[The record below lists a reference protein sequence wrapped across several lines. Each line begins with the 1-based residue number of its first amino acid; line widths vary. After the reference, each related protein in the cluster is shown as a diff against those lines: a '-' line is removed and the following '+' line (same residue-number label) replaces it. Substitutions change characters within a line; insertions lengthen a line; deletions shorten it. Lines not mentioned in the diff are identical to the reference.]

1 MTRRPP
7 LKWRSLGFAA
17 AAGAGVGSFLFWAGY
32 WFTFVRGNLQGP
44 DFFSFYS
51 AARLYVLRGGSAVY
65 DLVLQRQMQIQVT
78 SQPPDQFIVL
88 PYFHPPY
95 YTLLI
100 APLAYLNYRQAYI
113 AMAAFNVILV
123 GALVVLLVH
132 NSQRIHGRAAV
143 VATALIAGFFPL
155 FVTVLQG
162 QSDLV
167 VLVPLAAAYV
177 AWSRGRH
184 GWAGVFSALAL
195 AKPQLLLL
203 IPVLFIARRA
213 WRALAGFA
221 GVVAALGAVSVAG
234 FGITP
239 VIGYLNAVGAWAIG
253 GSLPTGGQLVYTDTA
268 VYSLR
273 NILQPLP
280 GGGMA
285 ALVILLMLLALVA
298 LSLSW
303 RPDLPRLDFALAIA
317 ASLVLSPHQNVHDLA
332 LLVIPGFALAD
343 LALDGSLRWPR
354 AAAAVLVISYAALNL
369 TLAISL
375 WSAAV
380 GALAIAAYLTL
391 ERLAVRPDPIPV
403 GEFTWVGP
411 RPHRVIVLPAYRAAK
426 TLMEVVGD
434 IPAGHADRILLVDD
448 ASADATVSVATALS
462 LDVIR
467 HKQNLGYGGNQ
478 KTCYR
483 HALEMGADVVVMLHP
498 DGQYDPAIIP
508 TLCKV
513 IEDGEADI
521 VLGSRWLGLDPAKA
535 GMPWWKRLGNR
546 FLTGVENRVLGL
558 HLSEY
563 HTGYRA
569 YSRRFL
575 EAIPF
580 LENSNDF
587 VFDTQVLIQAA
598 TFGFKI
604 GEVPA
609 IGKYHADASSVGFQT
624 STVYGL
630 QTLAALVRYVVHRAG
645 FPSAWLTPAS
655 NADKQPLA
663 VSQVAHHGHV
673 QQQGSDLEKGHVVD
687 DLVRLVGDQDPGGD
701 HGQVLGPAAPHRQ
714 PHAFGA
720 FEERVDDRPDR

>member
-1 MTRRPP
+1 MNQQRAMR
-7 LKWRSLGFAA
+7 LVRLGYAG
-17 AAGAGVGSFLFWAGY
+17 AAGVGVGSFVFWTAY
-32 WFTFVRGNLQGP
+32 WFSFVRGNLRGP
-44 DFFSFYS
+44 DFFNFY
-51 AARLYVLRGGSAVY
+51 AAAKLYVTNGGAAVY
-65 DLVLQRQMQIQVT
+65 DIALQRQTELQITGQDP
-78 SQPPDQFIVL
+78 SRFIVL

-100 APLAYLNYRQAYI
+100 APLAYFDYRHAYY
-113 AMAAFNVILV
+113 AMAAFNVLLAAALIVILV
-123 GALVVLLVH
+123 GTSLRV
-132 NSQRIHGRAAV
+132 HGRGWL
-143 VATALIAGFFPL
+143 VASAMIAGFFPL

-167 VLVPLAAAYV
+167 VLVPLAGAYAAW
-177 AWSRGRH
+177 ARGRY
-184 GWAGVFSALAL
+184 GLAGALSALAL

-213 WRALAGFA
+213 WRALAAYA
-221 GVVAALGAVSVAG
+221 GVLAGLGVFSIAT
-234 FGITP
+234 FGVGP
-239 VIGYLNAVGAWAIG
+239 VFTYLNSVGTWAVTGR
-253 GSLPTGGQLVYTDTA
+253 LPNTNELVYTDPA

-273 NILQPLP
+273 NILEAVP
-280 GGGMA
+280 GGGKFVA
-285 ALVILLMLLALVA
+285 FVILVLLLALVA

-303 RPDLPRLDFALAIA
+303 RPDKPRLDFALAIA

-343 LALDGSLRWPR
+343 LALAGLLRWPHV
-354 AAAAVLVISYAALNL
+354 AVAVLFFAYAAIDL
-369 TLAISL
+369 TLTINF

-380 GALAIAAYLTL
+380 GALAIAGYLTV
-391 ERLAVRPDPIPV
+391 ERMAVRPDPIPL
-403 GEFTWVGP
+403 GELHWSGP
-411 RPHRVIVLPAYRAAK
+411 RPRRVIVLPAYRAAK
-426 TLMEVVGD
+426 TLVEVVGD
-434 IPAGHADRILLVDD
+434 IPQGHADRILLVDD

-467 HKQNLGYGGNQ
+467 HRRNLGYGGNQ
-478 KTCYR
+478 KTCYQQ
-483 HALEMGADVVVMLHP
+483 ALAMGADVVVMLHP

-508 TLCKV
+508 NLCGV
-513 IEDGEADI
+513 IESGEGDI

-546 FLTGVENRVLGL
+546 FLTASENRVLGL
-558 HLSEY
+558 NLSEY

-609 IGKYHADASSVGFQT
+609 IGRYHADASSVSFRT
-624 STVYGL
+624 STIYGL
-630 QTLAALVRYVVHRAG
+630 KTLGALVRYVLHRAG
-645 FPSAWLTPAS
+645 FGCRWLTPAS
-655 NADKQPLA
+655 DADKQSLPI
-663 VSQVAHHGHV
+663 SQVAHN
-673 QQQGSDLEKGHVVD
+673 S
-687 DLVRLVGDQDPGGD
+687 
-701 HGQVLGPAAPHRQ
+701 QV
-714 PHAFGA
+714 
-720 FEERVDDRPDR
+720 

>member
-1 MTRRPP
+1 MSR
-7 LKWRSLGFAA
+7 WASLRWSRIGYAA
-17 AAGAGVGSFLFWAGY
+17 ATGAGLGSLLFWVGY
-32 WFTFVRGNLQGP
+32 WVSFVRGNLQGP

-51 AARLYVLRGGSAVY
+51 GAKLYVLKGGSAVY
-65 DLVLQRQMQIQVT
+65 DLALQKQYELQVI
-78 SQPPDQFIVL
+78 PHPADQFVVL

-100 APLAYLNYRQAYI
+100 APLAFVDYRTAYY
-113 AMAAFNVILV
+113 AMAAFNVVLV
-123 GALVVLLVH
+123 AL
-132 NSQRIHGRAAV
+132 
-143 VATALIAGFFPL
+143 LIAIFFPL
-155 FVTVLQG
+155 FFTVLQG

-167 VLVPLAAAYV
+167 VLVPLAAAYT
-177 AWSRGRH
+177 AWARGKL
-184 GWAGVFSALAL
+184 GWAGVFSGLAL

-213 WRALAGFA
+213 WRALAGFGA
-221 GVVAALGAVSVAG
+221 VIAALGVVSVAG
-234 FGITP
+234 FGLAP
-239 VIGYLNAVGAWAIG
+239 VLGYVNAVGQWAIG
-253 GSLPTGGQLVYTDTA
+253 GSLPTNGQIVYTDTA

-273 NILQPLP
+273 NVLEAVP
-280 GGGMA
+280 GGGKGV
-285 ALVILLMLLALVA
+285 ALAILVVLLALVA

-303 RPDLPRLDFALAIA
+303 RPDKPRLDFALAIA
-317 ASLVLSPHQNVHDLA
+317 ASLVLSPHQNIHDLA

-343 LALDGSLRWPR
+343 LALAGDLRWPR
-354 AAAAVLVISYAALNL
+354 AAALVLVLAYAAINL
-369 TLAISL
+369 TLALDL
-375 WSAAV
+375 WSAAI
-380 GALAIAAYLTL
+380 GALAIAAYLTV
-391 ERLAVRPDPIPV
+391 ERMAVRPDPIPL
-403 GEFTWVGP
+403 GELRWSGP
-411 RPHRVIVLPAYRAAK
+411 QPRRVIVLPAYRAAK
-426 TLMEVVGD
+426 TLGEVVGD

-448 ASADATVSVATALS
+448 ASADATVSVATALR

-467 HKQNLGYGGNQ
+467 HQRNLGYGGNQ

-483 HALEMGADVVVMLHP
+483 HALDMGAYFVVMLHP

-508 TLCKV
+508 NLCQV
-513 IEDGEADI
+513 IEDGDADI

-546 FLTGVENRVLGL
+546 FLTGAENKVLGL

-598 TFGFKI
+598 TFRFKI

-609 IGKYHADASSVGFQT
+609 IGKYHEDASSISFST

-630 QTLAALVRYVVHRAG
+630 KTLAALIRYVTHRAG
-645 FPSAWLTPAS
+645 FKCSWLTPGSDAH
-655 NADKQPLA
+655 KQSLP
-663 VSQVAHHGHV
+663 VGQVAHDGNV
-673 QQQGSDLEKGHVVD
+673 Q
-687 DLVRLVGDQDPGGD
+687 
-701 HGQVLGPAAPHRQ
+701 
-714 PHAFGA
+714 
-720 FEERVDDRPDR
+720 

>member
-1 MTRRPP
+1 MTRRPSP
-7 LKWRSLGFAA
+7 KWRNLGFT
-17 AAGAGVGSFLFWAGY
+17 AGAGAGLGSFLFWAGY
-32 WFTFVRGNLQGP
+32 WFTVVLRGNLHGP

-51 AARLYVLRGGSAVY
+51 AAKLYVLRGGAAVY
-65 DLVLQRQMQIQVT
+65 DLALQRQMQIDVT
-78 SQPPDQFIVL
+78 MQPPDRFIVL

-100 APLAYLNYRQAYI
+100 APLGYLRYRQAYI
-113 AMAAFNVILV
+113 AMALFNLILAA
-123 GALVVLLVH
+123 ALVVLLVH
-132 NSQRIHGRAAV
+132 SSLRIHGRAAA
-143 VATALIAGFFPL
+143 VAAALIAGFFPL

-167 VLVPLAAAYV
+167 VLVPLAAAYI

-184 GWAGVFSALAL
+184 GWAGIFSALAL

-203 IPVLFIARRA
+203 IPVLFVARRA

-221 GVVAALGAVSVAG
+221 GVVAALGVVSLVG

-239 VIGYLNAVGAWAIG
+239 VIGYLNEVGAWAIG
-253 GSLPTGGQLVYTDTA
+253 GSLPAGGQVVYTDTA

-273 NILQPLP
+273 NILQALP
-280 GGGMA
+280 GGGTA
-285 ALVILLMLLALVA
+285 ALVILLLLLALVA

-303 RPDLPRLDFALAIA
+303 RPDKPRLDFALAIA
-317 ASLVLSPHQNVHDLA
+317 ASLVLSPHQNLHDLA

-354 AAAAVLVISYAALNL
+354 AAALTLVVAYAAINL
-369 TLAISL
+369 TLATSL
-375 WSAAV
+375 WSAAF
-380 GALAIAAYLTL
+380 GAFAVAAFLTL
-391 ERLAVRPDPIPV
+391 ERLSVRPDPIPV
-403 GEFTWVGP
+403 GEFKWGGP
-411 RPHRVIVLPAYRAAK
+411 RPRRVIVLPAYRAAK
-426 TLMEVVGD
+426 TLMEVVGE

-448 ASADATVSVATALS
+448 ASADATVSVATALR

-483 HALEMGADVVVMLHP
+483 QALEMGADVVVMLHP

-508 TLCKV
+508 NLCRV
-513 IEDGEADI
+513 IENGEADI
-521 VLGSRWLGLDPAKA
+521 VLGSRWLGLDPARA
-535 GMPWWKRLGNR
+535 GMPWWKMIGNR
-546 FLTGVENRVLGL
+546 FLTAVENRVLGL
-558 HLSEY
+558 NLSEY

-569 YSRRFL
+569 YSRQFL

-598 TFGFKI
+598 TFGFRI

-609 IGKYHADASSVGFQT
+609 IGKYHEDASSVNFQT

-630 QTLAALVRYVVHRAG
+630 KTLAALATYVAHRAG
-645 FPSAWLTPAS
+645 FRCPWLTPVS

-663 VSQVAHHGHV
+663 VGQVAHHSNV
-673 QQQGSDLEKGHVVD
+673 Q
-687 DLVRLVGDQDPGGD
+687 
-701 HGQVLGPAAPHRQ
+701 
-714 PHAFGA
+714 
-720 FEERVDDRPDR
+720 

>member
-1 MTRRPP
+1 MSRR
-7 LKWRSLGFAA
+7 LAVRLVRLGYAG
-17 AAGAGVGSFLFWAGY
+17 AAGAGIGSFAFWTIY
-32 WFTFVRGNLQGP
+32 WFSFVRGNLRGP
-44 DFFSFYS
+44 DFFNFYA
-51 AARLYVLRGGSAVY
+51 AARLYVTQGGSAVY
-65 DLVLQRQMQIQVT
+65 DIALQRQAELEITGQDP
-78 SQPPDQFIVL
+78 SRFIVL

-100 APLAYLNYRQAYI
+100 SPLAFLDYRHAYY
-113 AMAAFNVILV
+113 AMAAFNVLLAAALIAILV
-123 GALVVLLVH
+123 TTSLSVRGRGWLVAGAM
-132 NSQRIHGRAAV
+132 
-143 VATALIAGFFPL
+143 IAGFFPL

-167 VLVPLAAAYV
+167 VLVPLAAAYA
-177 AWSRGRH
+177 AWARGRYE
-184 GWAGVFSALAL
+184 WAGAFSALAL

-213 WRALAGFA
+213 WRALAAFA
-221 GVVAALGAVSVAG
+221 GVLAGLGLLSIATFGVGAVL
-234 FGITP
+234 
-239 VIGYLNAVGAWAIG
+239 GYLNAVGTWAVTG
-253 GSLPTGGQLVYTDTA
+253 RLPNTDQLVYTDPA

-273 NILQPLP
+273 NILEALP
-280 GGGMA
+280 GGGKVVA
-285 ALVILLMLLALVA
+285 FVILVLLLALVA

-303 RPDLPRLDFALAIA
+303 RPDKPRLDFALAIA

-343 LALDGSLRWPR
+343 LALAGGLRWPH
-354 AAAAVLVISYAALNL
+354 AAAAVLFFAYAAIDL
-369 TLAISL
+369 TLTINF

-380 GALAIAAYLTL
+380 GAFAVGAYLTV
-391 ERLAVRPDPIPV
+391 ERMAVRPDPIPL
-403 GEFTWVGP
+403 GELHWSGP
-411 RPHRVIVLPAYRAAK
+411 RPRRVIVLPAYRAAK
-426 TLMEVVGD
+426 TLVEVVGD
-434 IPAGHADRILLVDD
+434 IPQGHADRILLVDD
-448 ASADATVSVATALS
+448 ASADATVSVATALR

-467 HKQNLGYGGNQ
+467 HQRNLGYGGNQ

-483 HALEMGADVVVMLHP
+483 QALEMGADVVVMLHP

-508 TLCKV
+508 GLCGM
-513 IEDGEADI
+513 IESGEADI

-546 FLTGVENRVLGL
+546 FLTASENRVLGL
-558 HLSEY
+558 RLSEY

-609 IGKYHADASSVGFQT
+609 IGRYHADASSVSFRT

-630 QTLAALVRYVVHRAG
+630 KTLAALARYVLHRAG
-645 FPSAWLTPAS
+645 FPCPWLTPRS
-655 NADKQPLA
+655 DADKQALP
-663 VSQVAHHGHV
+663 VSQVAHH
-673 QQQGSDLEKGHVVD
+673 S
-687 DLVRLVGDQDPGGD
+687 
-701 HGQVLGPAAPHRQ
+701 QV
-714 PHAFGA
+714 
-720 FEERVDDRPDR
+720 

>member
-1 MTRRPP
+1 MNHSRAAR
-7 LKWRSLGFAA
+7 LLRLGYAA
-17 AAGAGVGSFLFWAGY
+17 AAGAGIGSFLFWTVY
-32 WFTFVRGNLQGP
+32 WFSFVRGNLRGP
-44 DFFSFYS
+44 DFFNFY
-51 AARLYVLRGGSAVY
+51 AAAKLYLTNGGGAVY
-65 DLVLQRQMQIQVT
+65 DIAMQRQVELQIT
-78 SQPPDQFIVL
+78 GADPSRFIVL

-100 APLAYLNYRQAYI
+100 APLAYLDYRHAYYV
-113 AMAAFNVILV
+113 MAAFNVVLVAALITILV
-123 GALVVLLVH
+123 RTSLRV
-132 NSQRIHGRAAV
+132 HGRGWL
-143 VATALIAGFFPL
+143 VASAMIAGFFPL

-167 VLVPLAAAYV
+167 VLVPLAGAYAAW
-177 AWSRGRH
+177 AHGRY
-184 GWAGVFSALAL
+184 GWAGALSALAL

-203 IPVLFIARRA
+203 IPVLFITRRS
-213 WRALAGFA
+213 WRALGGFA
-221 GVVAALGAVSVAG
+221 GVLAGLGLLSLATFGLAPVLTYLTSVA
-234 FGITP
+234 TW
-239 VIGYLNAVGAWAIG
+239 AVTGR
-253 GSLPTGGQLVYTDTA
+253 LPNTHELVYTDPA

-273 NILQPLP
+273 NVLEAIP
-280 GGGMA
+280 GGGKLVA
-285 ALVILLMLLALVA
+285 FVILLLLLALVA

-303 RPDLPRLDFALAIA
+303 RPDKPRLDFALAIA

-343 LALDGSLRWPR
+343 LALDGQLRWPHV
-354 AAAAVLVISYAALNL
+354 AVAVLFFAYAAIDL
-369 TLAISL
+369 TLTINF

-380 GALAIAAYLTL
+380 GALAVAAYLTI
-391 ERLAVRPDPIPV
+391 ERMAVRPDPIPL
-403 GEFTWVGP
+403 GELQWSGP

-426 TLMEVVGD
+426 TLVEVVGD
-434 IPAGHADRILLVDD
+434 IPQGHADRILLVDD
-448 ASADATVSVATALS
+448 ASADATVSVATALR

-467 HKQNLGYGGNQ
+467 HRRNLGYGGNQ

-483 HALEMGADVVVMLHP
+483 QALAMGADVVVMLHP

-508 TLCKV
+508 ELCGV
-513 IEDGEADI
+513 IESGEADI

-546 FLTGVENRVLGL
+546 FLTASENRVLGL

-587 VFDTQVLIQAA
+587 VFDTQVLVQAA

-609 IGKYHADASSVGFQT
+609 VGRYHADASSTSFKT
-624 STVYGL
+624 STIYGL
-630 QTLAALVRYVVHRAG
+630 KTLGALVRYVLHRAG
-645 FPSAWLTPAS
+645 FRSTWLTPTS
-655 NADKQPLA
+655 DTDKQALA
-663 VSQVAHHGHV
+663 VSQVAHH
-673 QQQGSDLEKGHVVD
+673 S
-687 DLVRLVGDQDPGGD
+687 
-701 HGQVLGPAAPHRQ
+701 QV
-714 PHAFGA
+714 
-720 FEERVDDRPDR
+720 

>member
-1 MTRRPP
+1 M
-7 LKWRSLGFAA
+7 GYAA
-17 AAGAGVGSFLFWAGY
+17 ATGAGLGSLLFWVGY

-51 AARLYVLRGGSAVY
+51 GARLFVLKGGSAVY
-65 DLVLQRQMQIQVT
+65 DLVLQKQFELQVIPH
-78 SQPPDQFIVL
+78 PPGEFVVL

-100 APLAYLNYRQAYI
+100 APLAFLDYRAAYY
-113 AMAAFNVILV
+113 AMAALNLV
-123 GALVVLLVH
+123 LAAALIVLLVRG
-132 NSQRIHGRAAV
+132 SERIHGRAAL
-143 VATALIAGFFPL
+143 VAAPLIAGFFPV
-155 FVTVLQG
+155 FVTILQG

-167 VLVPLAAAYV
+167 VLVPLAAAYT
-177 AWSRGRH
+177 AWARGRI
-184 GWAGVFSALAL
+184 GWAGIFTGLAL

-203 IPVLFIARRA
+203 VPVLFITRRA

-221 GVVAALGAVSVAG
+221 VVIAGLGIVSITG
-234 FGITP
+234 FGLGP
-239 VIGYLNAVGAWAIG
+239 VLGYVNAVGRWAIG
-253 GSLPTGGQLVYTDTA
+253 GTLPTNGQIVYTDTA

-273 NILQPLP
+273 NVLEAVP
-280 GGGMA
+280 GGGKGV
-285 ALVILLMLLALVA
+285 ALAILILLLALVA

-303 RPDLPRLDFALAIA
+303 RPDKPRLDFALAIA

-343 LALDGSLRWPR
+343 LALVGQLRWPR
-354 AAAAVLVISYAALNL
+354 AAALILVLAYAAINL
-369 TLAISL
+369 TLALDL
-375 WSAAV
+375 WSAAA
-380 GALAIAAYLTL
+380 GAFAIAAYLTV
-391 ERLAVRPDPIPV
+391 ERMAVRPDPIPL
-403 GEFTWVGP
+403 GELRWSGP
-411 RPHRVIVLPAYRAAK
+411 KPRRVIVLPAYRAAK
-426 TLMEVVGD
+426 TLGEVVGD

-448 ASADATVSVATALS
+448 ASADATVSVATALH

-467 HKQNLGYGGNQ
+467 HQRNLGYGGNQ

-483 HALEMGADVVVMLHP
+483 HALDMGADVVVMLHP

-508 TLCKV
+508 NLCRV
-513 IEDGEADI
+513 IEEGEADI

-535 GMPWWKRLGNR
+535 GMPWWKRIGNR
-546 FLTGVENRVLGL
+546 FLTGAENRVLGL

-609 IGKYHADASSVGFQT
+609 IGKYHADASSTSFVT

-630 QTLAALVRYVVHRAG
+630 ETLAALIRYVIHRAG
-645 FPSAWLTPAS
+645 FPSPWLTPS
-655 NADKQPLA
+655 SDADKQALA
-663 VSQVAHHGHV
+663 IGQVAHHGNV
-673 QQQGSDLEKGHVVD
+673 Q
-687 DLVRLVGDQDPGGD
+687 
-701 HGQVLGPAAPHRQ
+701 
-714 PHAFGA
+714 
-720 FEERVDDRPDR
+720 

>member
-1 MTRRPP
+1 M
-7 LKWRSLGFAA
+7 GYAA
-17 AAGAGVGSFLFWAGY
+17 ATGAGLGSLLFWVGY

-51 AARLYVLRGGSAVY
+51 GARLFVLKGGSAVY
-65 DLVLQRQMQIQVT
+65 DLALQKQFELQVIPH
-78 SQPPDQFIVL
+78 PPGEFVVL

-100 APLAYLNYRQAYI
+100 APLAFLDYRAAYY
-113 AMAAFNVILV
+113 AMAALNLV
-123 GALVVLLVH
+123 LAAALTVLLVRG
-132 NSQRIHGRAAV
+132 SERIHGRAAL
-143 VATALIAGFFPL
+143 VAAPLIAGFFPV
-155 FVTVLQG
+155 FVTILQG

-167 VLVPLAAAYV
+167 VLVPLAAAYT
-177 AWSRGRH
+177 AWARGRI
-184 GWAGVFSALAL
+184 GWAGIFTGLAL

-203 IPVLFIARRA
+203 VPVLFITRRA

-221 GVVAALGAVSVAG
+221 VVIAGLGIVSITG
-234 FGITP
+234 FGLGP
-239 VIGYLNAVGAWAIG
+239 VLGYVNAVGRWAIG
-253 GSLPTGGQLVYTDTA
+253 GTLPTNGQIVYTDTA

-273 NILQPLP
+273 NVLEAVP
-280 GGGMA
+280 GGGKGV
-285 ALVILLMLLALVA
+285 ALAILILLLALVA

-303 RPDLPRLDFALAIA
+303 RPDKPRLDFALAIA

-343 LALDGSLRWPR
+343 LALVGQLRWPR
-354 AAAAVLVISYAALNL
+354 AAALILVLAYAAINL
-369 TLAISL
+369 TLALDL
-375 WSAAV
+375 WSAAA
-380 GALAIAAYLTL
+380 GAFAIAAYLTV
-391 ERLAVRPDPIPV
+391 ERMAVRPDPIPL
-403 GEFTWVGP
+403 GELRWSGP
-411 RPHRVIVLPAYRAAK
+411 KPRRVIVLPAYRAAK
-426 TLMEVVGD
+426 TLGEVVGD

-448 ASADATVSVATALS
+448 ASADATVSVATALH

-467 HKQNLGYGGNQ
+467 HQRNLGYGGNQ

-483 HALEMGADVVVMLHP
+483 HALDMGADVVVMLHP

-508 TLCKV
+508 NLCRV
-513 IEDGEADI
+513 IEEGEADI

-535 GMPWWKRLGNR
+535 GMPWWKRIGNR
-546 FLTGVENRVLGL
+546 FLTGAENRVLGL

-609 IGKYHADASSVGFQT
+609 IGKYHADASSTSFVT

-630 QTLAALVRYVVHRAG
+630 ETLAALIRYVIHRAG
-645 FPSAWLTPAS
+645 FPSPWLTPS
-655 NADKQPLA
+655 SDADKQALA
-663 VSQVAHHGHV
+663 IGQVAHHGNV
-673 QQQGSDLEKGHVVD
+673 Q
-687 DLVRLVGDQDPGGD
+687 
-701 HGQVLGPAAPHRQ
+701 
-714 PHAFGA
+714 
-720 FEERVDDRPDR
+720 

>member
-7 LKWRSLGFAA
+7 PRWKSLGFAA
-17 AAGAGVGSFLFWAGY
+17 AAGTGVGSFLAWAGL
-32 WFTFVRGNLQGP
+32 WFSIVRGDLKGP

-51 AARLYVLRGGSAVY
+51 AARLYVEKGGSAVY

-78 SQPPDQFIVL
+78 SQPADRFIVL

-100 APLAYLNYRQAYI
+100 APLGYLDYRQAYI
-113 AMAAFNVILV
+113 AMAVLNVVLAS
-123 GALVVLLVH
+123 ALVVLLI
-132 NSQRIHGRAAV
+132 NSSTRIHGRAAI
-143 VATALIAGFFPL
+143 VAAALIAGFFPL
-155 FVTVLQG
+155 FVTILQG

-184 GWAGVFSALAL
+184 GWAGIFSALAL

-203 IPVLFIARRA
+203 IPVLFVARRA
-213 WRALAGFA
+213 WRALAGFV
-221 GVVAALGAVSVAG
+221 GVVAALGIVSLAG
-234 FGITP
+234 FGFSP
-239 VIGYLNAVGAWAIG
+239 VIGYVKEVGAWAIG
-253 GSLPTGGQLVYTDTA
+253 GSLPTSGQLVYTDTA

-273 NILQPLP
+273 NILQALP
-280 GGGMA
+280 GGGTA
-285 ALVILLMLLALVA
+285 AFVILLFLLALVA

-303 RPDLPRLDFALAIA
+303 RPDKPRLDFALAIA
-317 ASLVLSPHQNVHDLA
+317 ASLVLSPHQNVHDLV
-332 LLVIPGFALAD
+332 LLVIPAFALAD
-343 LALDGSLRWPR
+343 LALEGSLRWPR
-354 AAAAVLVISYAALNL
+354 VAAAVLVVSYAAMNL
-369 TLAISL
+369 TLTISL
-375 WSAAV
+375 WSAAF
-380 GALAIAAYLTL
+380 GAIAIAAYLTL

-403 GEFTWVGP
+403 GEFKWVGP
-411 RPHRVIVLPAYRAAK
+411 RPHRVIVLPAYKAAK
-426 TLMEVVGD
+426 TLVEVVGD

-448 ASADATVSVATALS
+448 ASADATVSVATALR

-467 HKQNLGYGGNQ
+467 HQQNLGYGGNQ

-508 TLCKV
+508 TLCKL

-535 GMPWWKRLGNR
+535 GMPWWKMLGNR
-546 FLTGVENRVLGL
+546 FLTAVENRVLGL
-558 HLSEY
+558 RLSEY

-609 IGKYHADASSVGFQT
+609 IGKYHADASSVSFQT

-630 QTLAALVRYVVHRAG
+630 ETLAALARYVVHRAG
-645 FPSAWLTPAS
+645 FPCEWLTPAS
-655 NADKQPLA
+655 NANKESLA
-663 VSQVAHHGHV
+663 VSQIAHHGHV
-673 QQQGSDLEKGHVVD
+673 Q
-687 DLVRLVGDQDPGGD
+687 
-701 HGQVLGPAAPHRQ
+701 
-714 PHAFGA
+714 
-720 FEERVDDRPDR
+720 

>member
-1 MTRRPP
+1 MTR
-7 LKWRSLGFAA
+7 WGSLRWASMGYAA
-17 AAGAGVGSFLFWAGY
+17 ATGAGLGSLLFWAGY
-32 WFTFVRGNLQGP
+32 WLTFVRGSLQGP

-51 AARLYVLRGGSAVY
+51 GAKLYVLKGGSAVY
-65 DLVLQRQMQIQVT
+65 DLALQKQYELQVI
-78 SQPPDQFIVL
+78 PHPADQFVVL

-100 APLAYLNYRQAYI
+100 APLAFVDYRTAYY
-113 AMAAFNVILV
+113 AMAAFNVVLVALLIAILV
-123 GALVVLLVH
+123 RG
-132 NSQRIHGRAAV
+132 SERIHGRAAI
-143 VATALIAGFFPL
+143 VAAALIAGFFPL

-162 QSDLV
+162 QSDLI
-167 VLVPLAAAYV
+167 VLVPLAAAYT
-177 AWSRGRH
+177 AWARGKL
-184 GWAGVFSALAL
+184 GWAGVFSGLAL

-221 GVVAALGAVSVAG
+221 AVIAGLAVISVVG
-234 FGITP
+234 FGVGP
-239 VIGYLNAVGAWAIG
+239 VLAYVNAVGRWAIG
-253 GSLPTGGQLVYTDTA
+253 GSFPTNGQIVYTDTA

-273 NILQPLP
+273 NVLEAVP
-280 GGGMA
+280 GGGKGL
-285 ALVILLMLLALVA
+285 ALAVLIILLALVA

-303 RPDLPRLDFALAIA
+303 RPNKPRLDFALAIA

-343 LALDGSLRWPR
+343 LALAGELRWPR
-354 AAAAVLVISYAALNL
+354 AAALILVLAYAAINL
-369 TLAISL
+369 TLAFNL
-375 WSAAV
+375 WSAAF
-380 GALAIAAYLTL
+380 GAIAIAAYLTV
-391 ERLAVRPDPIPV
+391 ERMAVRPDPIPL
-403 GEFTWVGP
+403 GDLRWSGP

-426 TLMEVVGD
+426 TLVEVVGD
-434 IPAGHADRILLVDD
+434 IPAGQADRILLVDD
-448 ASADATVSVATALS
+448 ASADATVSVAMALH

-467 HKQNLGYGGNQ
+467 HQRNLGYGGNQ

-483 HALEMGADVVVMLHP
+483 HALAMGADVVVMLHP

-508 TLCKV
+508 NLCRV

-546 FLTGVENRVLGL
+546 FLTAAENRVLGL

-609 IGKYHADASSVGFQT
+609 IGKYHADASSVSFRT

-630 QTLAALVRYVVHRAG
+630 ETLAALIRYVIHRAG

-655 NADKQPLA
+655 DADKQALA
-663 VSQVAHHGHV
+663 IGQVAHHGNV
-673 QQQGSDLEKGHVVD
+673 E
-687 DLVRLVGDQDPGGD
+687 
-701 HGQVLGPAAPHRQ
+701 
-714 PHAFGA
+714 
-720 FEERVDDRPDR
+720 

>member
-1 MTRRPP
+1 MSRR
-7 LKWRSLGFAA
+7 LAVRLVRLGYAG
-17 AAGAGVGSFLFWAGY
+17 AAGAGIGSFAFWTIY
-32 WFTFVRGNLQGP
+32 WFSFVRGNLRGP
-44 DFFSFYS
+44 DFFNFYA
-51 AARLYVLRGGSAVY
+51 AARLYVTQGGSAVY
-65 DLVLQRQMQIQVT
+65 DIALQRQAELEITGQDP
-78 SQPPDQFIVL
+78 SRFIVL

-100 APLAYLNYRQAYI
+100 SPLAFLDYRHAYY
-113 AMAAFNVILV
+113 AMAAFNVLLAAALIAILV
-123 GALVVLLVH
+123 TTSLSVRGRGWLVAGAM
-132 NSQRIHGRAAV
+132 
-143 VATALIAGFFPL
+143 IAGFFPL

-167 VLVPLAAAYV
+167 VLVPLAAAYA
-177 AWSRGRH
+177 AWARGRYE
-184 GWAGVFSALAL
+184 WAGAFSALAL

-213 WRALAGFA
+213 WRALAAFA
-221 GVVAALGAVSVAG
+221 GVLAGLGLLSIATFGVGAVL
-234 FGITP
+234 
-239 VIGYLNAVGAWAIG
+239 GYLNAVGTWAVTG
-253 GSLPTGGQLVYTDTA
+253 RLPNTDQLVYTDPA

-273 NILQPLP
+273 NILEALP
-280 GGGMA
+280 GGGKVVA
-285 ALVILLMLLALVA
+285 FVILVLLLALVA

-303 RPDLPRLDFALAIA
+303 RPDKPRLDFALAIA

-343 LALDGSLRWPR
+343 LALAGGLRWPH
-354 AAAAVLVISYAALNL
+354 AAAAVLFFAYAAIDL
-369 TLAISL
+369 TLTINF

-380 GALAIAAYLTL
+380 GAFAVGAYLTV
-391 ERLAVRPDPIPV
+391 ERMAVRPDPIPL
-403 GEFTWVGP
+403 GELHWSGP
-411 RPHRVIVLPAYRAAK
+411 RPRRVIVLPAYRAAK
-426 TLMEVVGD
+426 TLVEVVGD
-434 IPAGHADRILLVDD
+434 IPQGHADRILLVDD
-448 ASADATVSVATALS
+448 ASADATVSVATALR

-467 HKQNLGYGGNQ
+467 HQRNLGYGGNQ

-483 HALEMGADVVVMLHP
+483 QALEMGADVVVMLHP

-508 TLCKV
+508 GLCGM
-513 IEDGEADI
+513 IESGEADI

-546 FLTGVENRVLGL
+546 FLTASENRVLGL
-558 HLSEY
+558 RLSEY

-609 IGKYHADASSVGFQT
+609 IGRYHADASSVSFRT

-630 QTLAALVRYVVHRAG
+630 KTLAALARYVLHRAG
-645 FPSAWLTPAS
+645 FPCRWLTPTS
-655 NADKQPLA
+655 DADKQALP
-663 VSQVAHHGHV
+663 VSQVAHH
-673 QQQGSDLEKGHVVD
+673 S
-687 DLVRLVGDQDPGGD
+687 
-701 HGQVLGPAAPHRQ
+701 QV
-714 PHAFGA
+714 
-720 FEERVDDRPDR
+720 